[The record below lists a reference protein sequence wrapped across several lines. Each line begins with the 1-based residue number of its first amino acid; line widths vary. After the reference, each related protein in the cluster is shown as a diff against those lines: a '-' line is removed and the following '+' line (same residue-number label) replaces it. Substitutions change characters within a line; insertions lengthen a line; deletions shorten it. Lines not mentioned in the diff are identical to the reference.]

1 MAQINP
7 LLPPPLK
14 LFYALARRKAA
25 QRGRGRGRG
34 GGVRAFCIQRRRL
47 DMLKCVSPWMGGY
60 HRANLTP
67 NKAMT
72 YHVLTKGAAV
82 TMGVIARR
90 RAVPK
95 GAKSPL

>member
-7 LLPPPLK
+7 LLPPLN

-25 QRGRGRGRG
+25 QRGRGRG

-47 DMLKCVSPWMGGY
+47 DMLKCVSPWMGGH

-95 GAKSPL
+95 GAKSLL